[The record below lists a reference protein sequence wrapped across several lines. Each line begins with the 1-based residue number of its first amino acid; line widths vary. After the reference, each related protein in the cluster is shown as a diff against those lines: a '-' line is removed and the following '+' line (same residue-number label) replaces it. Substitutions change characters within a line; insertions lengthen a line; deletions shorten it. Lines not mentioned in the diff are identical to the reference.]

1 MPTQHFKCDSCG
13 MVEERPGWWIQEGG
27 PCKHRTQYACPG
39 QMSQVFDWS
48 VDALFGA
55 RWQQRMQQRC
65 LCTSLRY
72 LRCTRCGFV
81 RKEKGWRSGGKQC
94 EHRDRH
100 GCLGEMQCPPEF
112 SSMDS
117 MVHDPLPEWERRM
130 QEDCLCCRSPGI
142 ALQVASLAGE
152 TLKFQVRDYWTIAE
166 VKAKMQQLC
175 KKVRADQVCL
185 SFRETI
191 LPDAGLVKHFHI
203 NKDSPPMSWA
213 ERDPELT
220 KWLKLVQE
228 DWQAIHRAPKTACK
242 SPEVML
248 TVMSRC
254 RDAIFFTHAELLHNV
269 GFLRQICEMRGFDTT
284 DWPSPLG
291 CLWSTTISNWQ

>member
-1 MPTQHFKCDSCG
+1 MPTQHFKCNSCG

-65 LCTSLRY
+65 LCASLRY

-81 RKEKGWRSGGKQC
+81 RKEKGWRSGGKEC

-112 SSMDS
+112 SSTDS
-117 MVHDPLPEWERRM
+117 TVHDPLPEWERRM

-142 ALQVASLAGE
+142 ASLAGE

-185 SFRETI
+185 SFGGTI

-228 DWQAIHRAPKTACK
+228 DWQAIHRAPETACK

-269 GFLRQICEMRGFDTT
+269 GFLRQICGMRGFDTT